1 MRIEEP
7 MPEPTPAVQ
16 QHILPPLILHP
27 FTDAAGSL
35 RALEDAKSAA
45 RQLHLDGGA
54 LSRAEQ
60 LRMRLL
66 EGRYAEL
73 RMLFFVGKDVFRWLW
88 QCRDYAQRTESLRSR
103 GLAEQS
109 FAEFLISDTPN
120 EVAAKLRA
128 WGVIDYAR
136 IFARSIGIQ
145 AQFREP
151 PPREIL
157 SAEYLRD
164 YYRFADYSYTCWKDS
179 VKFPL
184 LAAGD
189 FTFCLYASGEYAKM
203 LEQQWSAAEEPDG
216 RDPDAIR

>member
-66 EGRYAEL
+66 EA
-73 RMLFFVGKDVFRWLW
+73 
-88 QCRDYAQRTESLRSR
+88 ATP
-103 GLAEQS
+103 S
-109 FAEFLISDTPN
+109 FACCFL
-120 EVAAKLRA
+120 
-128 WGVIDYAR
+128 WGKMFFDGCGSAGTM
-136 IFARSIGIQ
+136 RS
-145 AQFREP
+145 AQNP
-151 PPREIL
+151 
-157 SAEYLRD
+157 
-164 YYRFADYSYTCWKDS
+164 C
-179 VKFPL
+179 
-184 LAAGD
+184 AAGGWRNRALPS
-189 FTFCLYASGEYAKM
+189 F
-203 LEQQWSAAEEPDG
+203 
-216 RDPDAIR
+216 